1 MVIAAGLELELL
13 ISEPKL
19 LATKLI
25 LKLITTNKIFKNCA
39 PFTECISKINNTQV
53 DHARDF
59 DVAMLMYNL
68 IQYSNNYSRTSESL
82 WQYYRDEPN
91 ATLTNSE
98 SLTFKARITGSTPDH
113 DSNTKDVKITVNIKI
128 PNQFGG
134 ETLEMPLINCE
145 INLILTW
152 SENCVISSANGK
164 PPFLTQITM

>member
-1 MVIAAGLELELL
+1 MVIAAGLEPELL

-53 DHARDF
+53 DHARDV

-91 ATLTNSE
+91 ATLINSE
-98 SLTFKARITGSTPDH
+98 
-113 DSNTKDVKITVNIKI
+113 
-128 PNQFGG
+128 
-134 ETLEMPLINCE
+134 
-145 INLILTW
+145 
-152 SENCVISSANGK
+152 
-164 PPFLTQITM
+164 